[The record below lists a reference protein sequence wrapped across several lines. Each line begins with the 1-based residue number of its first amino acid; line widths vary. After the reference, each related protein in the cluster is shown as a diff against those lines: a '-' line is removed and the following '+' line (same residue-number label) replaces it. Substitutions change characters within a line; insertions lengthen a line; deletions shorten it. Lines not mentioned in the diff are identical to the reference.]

1 MLKPA
6 EVSKKLFKNQK
17 YPSTLKKKSVQ
28 LAQFFRKKME
38 RSSKNS
44 MLMSELFPNENGFMG
59 KNAVM

>member
-6 EVSKKLFKNQK
+6 QVSKKLFKNQK
-17 YPSTLKKKSVQ
+17 NPSTLKKSVQ

-38 RSSKNS
+38 RSTKNS
-44 MLMSELFPNENGFMG
+44 MLMSELFPNENGFKG